1 MKITFSCR
9 LKNCLALSFREKTQ
23 LSNMK
28 YLIIRLGA
36 IIASLVTLTY
46 QPDSRD
52 SWMSF
57 SVANSEE
64 MDSEIDSESE
74 AKIRMLPPDVASIVD
89 GNNRFAVDL
98 YQHLSQ
104 TKGNLFF
111 SPYSLS
117 TALAMTY
124 AGAAGKTAEEMAQLL
139 HFRLPSTAIHDA
151 FSQLANLIFSEKYPG
166 YKLKI
171 ANRLWGEKNYGF
183 LPSFMRLTEEYYGAA
198 LAEVDFQNQPNQA
211 RETINRW
218 VAQVTE
224 ENIQDLIAEGVLT
237 NSTRLVLTN
246 AIYFEGNWLSPFGGE
261 NTEESLFTTESGQQ
275 VTVPMMYQKNR
286 FWYGSYDGV
295 KVLRLFYVDYKLSM
309 VIFLPDTREKLT
321 QLEQNLSQEKLQSL
335 LDCAEQEYMV
345 ELWLP
350 RFKLNAEFD
359 LKETLSQMGMA
370 TAFSSEAANFAGM
383 NDSPQDLYL
392 STVVHKAFL
401 NVNEAGT
408 EAGGASGVIAA
419 SRSTAPETT
428 FRADRPFIF
437 LIQDSESDSILF
449 IGRLMNPLN

>member
-1 MKITFSCR
+1 
-9 LKNCLALSFREKTQ
+9 
-23 LSNMK
+23 MK
-28 YLIIRLGA
+28 YLIIRLGT

-46 QPDSRD
+46 QPVSRD
-52 SWMSF
+52 SWMSY
-57 SVANSEE
+57 SVASEE
-64 MDSEIDSESE
+64 IDSEIDSESQ
-74 AKIRMLPPDVASIVD
+74 AKIRMLPSDVATIVD
-89 GNNRFAVDL
+89 GNNRFAIDL

-124 AGAAGKTAEEMAQLL
+124 AGAAGKTGEEMAQLL
-139 HFRLPSTAIHDA
+139 HFRLPSTTIHYA
-151 FSQLANLIFSEKYPG
+151 FSQLANLVFSENYPG

-171 ANRLWGEKNYGF
+171 ANRLWGEKNYSF
-183 LPSFMRLTEEYYGAA
+183 LPSFIRLTEEYYGAA
-198 LAEVDFQNQPNQA
+198 LAELDFQNQPDQA
-211 RETINRW
+211 RETINQW
-218 VAQVTE
+218 VAEITE

-246 AIYFEGNWLSPFGGE
+246 AIYFEGSWLSPFAGE

-309 VIFLPDTREKLT
+309 VILLPDTREKLT
-321 QLEQNLSQEKLQSL
+321 QLEQNLSLEKLQSL
-335 LDCAEQEYMV
+335 LNCAEQEYMV

-350 RFKLNAEFD
+350 KFKLNAEFD

-383 NDSPQDLYL
+383 NGSPHDLYL

>member
-9 LKNCLALSFREKTQ
+9 LKPCLALSFGGKTQ

-28 YLIIRLGA
+28 YLIIKLGA
-36 IIASLVTLTY
+36 IIASLATLTY
-46 QPDSRD
+46 QPGSRD
-52 SWMSF
+52 SWVNF
-57 SVANSEE
+57 SVADSAE

-74 AKIRMLPPDVASIVD
+74 AKIRMLPPDVATIVD
-89 GNNRFAVDL
+89 GNNRFAIDL

-151 FSQLANLIFSEKYPG
+151 FNKLANLVFSENYPG
-166 YKLKI
+166 YKLQI
-171 ANRLWGEKNYGF
+171 ANRLWGQKNYSF
-183 LPSFMRLTEEYYGAA
+183 LPSFIQLTEEYYGAA
-198 LAEVDFQNQPNQA
+198 LAEVDFQHQPNQV

-261 NTEESLFTTESGQQ
+261 NTEASLFTTESGQQ

-286 FWYGSYDGV
+286 FWYGSDDGV

-309 VIFLPDTREKLT
+309 VILLPDTREKLT
-321 QLEQNLSQEKLQSL
+321 QLEQNLSLEKLQSL
-335 LDCAEQEYMV
+335 LDCADQEYMV

-350 RFKLNAEFD
+350 KFKLSAEFD

-370 TAFSSEAANFAGM
+370 TAFSLEAANFAGM
-383 NDSPQDLYL
+383 NGSPHDLYL